1 MNRPIKVK
9 IVEVPNFKEK
19 FSNGFISK
27 LKIIKKKLINIFN
40 PILKYALLIMVFVSK
55 GLITLE
61 IMVS

>member
-9 IVEVPNFKEK
+9 IVEVPNVKEK